1 MSAGAL
7 DSRNARH
14 SRGRRPVMPLAAW
27 VALCVA
33 GAVLVAL
40 EFPPDGWFT
49 ALVTALPRVSVPLLG
64 TLSCLLLALSGIA
77 AWRVDRS
84 GSAQRRACALRL
96 FLVQLALA
104 FAWLAILFG
113 GHALGA
119 ALAVMA
125 VLWLAVVSTVVAFC
139 RVDRLAGVL
148 ATPYL
153 AWVTFLFQQNITLWA
168 LN

>member
-7 DSRNARH
+7 DSRTARH
-14 SRGRRPVMPLAAW
+14 RRGRRPVMPLAAW
-27 VALCVA
+27 VALCVV
-33 GAVLVAL
+33 GGVLVAL
-40 EFPPDGWFT
+40 EFPPDGWFA
-49 ALVTALPRVSVPLLG
+49 ALGTALPRASLPLLG
-64 TLSCLLLALSGIA
+64 VLSCVLLALSGVA
-77 AWRVDRS
+77 AWRVDRD
-84 GSAQRRACALRL
+84 GPAQRRACALRL

-153 AWVTFLFQQNITLWA
+153 AWVTFLFQQNISLWA